1 MAMSPTDEARWQRR
15 VDREHRARLEA
26 ERIAETALRDLYT
39 RQRGVGLLSEVSI
52 LANES
57 DDITEAYRGTAR
69 ALRDY
74 TGWNVVHVWD
84 VKPGPPTVLCSAR
97 LWDTDDSDFAAV
109 VRQATDG
116 ITFGPGEGLPGQVF
130 DSRSPVFIPMIDT
143 ASNFPR
149 QKLIRAGSAIGF
161 PVLVGGEPVAVF
173 EALSA
178 HTRISDPELLGL
190 LSTIGRQLGQVVSR
204 ARLAEARMSERHLL
218 ESEVRDRT
226 AELDATLQSA
236 RELLTFRADLIAALN
251 HDVRTPLHQLSGAL
265 TNLVEHLP
273 HNPDVRAAHE
283 AAISLERVVLQL
295 MDLYAAEDRQ
305 PDDALPTTVALADVL
320 RQAAEQACRAPSNQA
335 GPQVQVRFRA
345 APGAELIRA
354 VHVAEV
360 VSGVAA
366 LIDSVRGPDVQLVI
380 VELAVEDET
389 AAVTVAPG
397 TRSRDR
403 SRGGDSRGLPL
414 ARAHLAATR
423 LGGALRQPDSGA
435 GAVTLMFPLHPAV
448 QHGEGLGRRVL
459 LVDDNTA
466 TRNLAAAMLT
476 RLGLETEQAVDGN
489 EALDRLAAGAF
500 GMVFMDCNMPN
511 LDGYQATAMIRAG
524 KAGERASGTPIVA
537 LTADGGE
544 GHWEKCQRFGMSD
557 FLAKP
562 FRLADLDAMVQR
574 WLPPAA

>member
-1 MAMSPTDEARWQRR
+1 MSPTDEARWRQR

-26 ERIAETALRDLYT
+26 ERIAEGALRDLYT

-57 DDITEAYRGTAR
+57 DDVAEAYRGTAR
-69 ALRDY
+69 ALREY

-84 VKPGPPTVLCSAR
+84 VVPGAPTLLCSAN
-97 LWDTDDSDFAAV
+97 LWDTDDSDFAGV
-109 VRQATDG
+109 VRKATDG

-130 DSRSPVFIPMIDT
+130 DSRRPVFIPMIDT
-143 ASNFPR
+143 ATNFPR
-149 QKLIRAGSAIGF
+149 QKVIRAGSAIGF

-178 HTRISDPELLGL
+178 HPRISDPELLGL

-226 AELDATLQSA
+226 AELDATLRST
-236 RELLTFRADLIAALN
+236 RELLTFRDDLIAALN
-251 HDVRTPLHQLSGAL
+251 HDVRTPLHQLGGAL
-265 TNLVEHLP
+265 ANLVEHLP
-273 HNPDVRAAHE
+273 HNPDVQSAHE
-283 AAISLERVVLQL
+283 AAANLERVVVQL
-295 MDLYAAEDRQ
+295 MDLYTAEDRQ
-305 PDDALPTTVALADVL
+305 HEDALPTTVALPEVV
-320 RQAAEQACRAPSNQA
+320 RQAAEQATGAVANQA
-335 GPQVQVRFRA
+335 GTRTQVRFRCE
-345 APGAELIRA
+345 PGSELVRA

-366 LIDSVRGPDVQLVI
+366 LIDSVRGSGVEVI
-380 VELAVEDET
+380 TVELAVEDET

-403 SRGGDSRGLPL
+403 RRGGDSRGLPL

-423 LGGALRQPDSGA
+423 LGGTVRRSDTGAEA
-435 GAVTLMFPLHPAV
+435 GAVTLTFPLHPAV
-448 QHGEGLGRRVL
+448 QHGEDLGRRVL

-466 TRNLAAAMLT
+466 TRHLAAAMLT
-476 RLGLETEQAVDGN
+476 RLGLETEQAVDGV

-574 WLPPAA
+574 WLPPSA